1 MQLRVSAAHSSSE
14 ARFQSERHTSAVSLL
29 DATRAEVAEERSRKA
44 EIQSMLMSVQKA
56 LVDRDAALAAAHDDI
71 SRLNASLSSL
81 RAEKQILE
89 SSEARLS
96 KEVASLTQDRDRQL
110 RLVDSLRALEEGL
123 KSHESEQR
131 KRLQVCVT
139 EGRDRRKERTSRRKE

>member
-1 MQLRVSAAHSSSE
+1 
-14 ARFQSERHTSAVSLL
+14 
-29 DATRAEVAEERSRKA
+29 
-44 EIQSMLMSVQKA
+44 MLMSVQKA